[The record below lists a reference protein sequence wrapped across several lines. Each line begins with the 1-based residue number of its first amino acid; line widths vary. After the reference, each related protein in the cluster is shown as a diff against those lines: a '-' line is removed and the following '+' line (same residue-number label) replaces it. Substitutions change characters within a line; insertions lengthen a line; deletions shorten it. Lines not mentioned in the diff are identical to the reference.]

1 MNPQERIS
9 TILLIEQ
16 LKHSKANICLYISY
30 KDIVFRKGDKTK
42 KQYSEKA

>member
-16 LKHSKANICLYISY
+16 LKHSKANICHYLSY
-30 KDIVFRKGDKTK
+30 KDIVSRKEVRYNGFK
-42 KQYSEKA
+42 KNKK